1 MKARNEAARPRKV
14 LSEARDWH
22 IYGRLLG
29 YARTMIGFFAL
40 AVVGYLCEAGA
51 MGALAEILDRIIDT
65 IQAKAMSERWW
76 LAVVIVGVVL
86 LRGIAATV
94 GDLALAQVSFSIV
107 HRLRC
112 ELFDRVLQL
121 PTAYFDRTA
130 QGHLVSRIT
139 FNVAQL
145 RDTTTEALKT
155 VLEEGALVVGLM
167 GYLLYK
173 NWKLTLVFIVIAPLI
188 GWVMDYAGRRFRR
201 ISRRIQ
207 DSMGDVT
214 HVASE
219 TVSGYRAV
227 RVFGGSAYERAR
239 FFAISE
245 YNRLQ
250 NVKMAIT
257 KAASAQTVQVFTAI
271 AVAILVI
278 LVFEPSIMNGMDTG
292 AIIAYITATGVML
305 KPIKKLSEIN
315 AVLQRGL
322 AAAED
327 VFAQLDEPLEIDQG
341 TREVERVQGRVE
353 FRDVSFVYER
363 GGSRSLDSVSFA
375 AEPGMTVAL
384 VGRSGSGKS
393 TLTSLLARF
402 YSPESG
408 QILIDGVPIE
418 GYSLAS
424 LRRQIA
430 LVSQQVTL
438 FNDSVRRNIAYGE
451 LTSASDA
458 DVIEAAT
465 KAHAMQFIEQ
475 MPEGLETLVGDNG
488 VLLSGG
494 QRQRLAIARALL
506 KDAPILI
513 LDEAT
518 SALDSESERAIQAG
532 FDAVMGGRTTFVVA
546 HRLSTIE
553 RADLILVMEDG
564 RIIEQGTHAELL
576 LRNGAY
582 SALHR
587 MQFHVL
593 TDTASTVA
601 AEASDVGSNQAAT
614 VVDAAVARPG
624 RSASGHIA
632 APAGGPA
639 ARARGLA
646 AVLQRK
652 WYDEDDSGGWLAPV
666 GRLYEW
672 LSTQRRDGFVS
683 SPNRVWGA
691 PVPVIVVGNVT
702 VGGTGKTPF
711 VIWLARRL
719 TSQGLRVG
727 IVSRGYGARSRQF
740 PLHVDGDS
748 DPRLVG
754 DEPPMIAA
762 RTGCAVIVDPDRVTA
777 VQALLTASDCDIVLS
792 DDGLQHYR
800 LGRSVE
806 IALVDGARGLGNGQ
820 CLPAGPLREPPERL
834 QWVDLLLCTGQ
845 RAGLR
850 EDEIV
855 MHLRSSRLLHVVTGE
870 QLPLTALQGRVVHGF
885 AGIGN
890 PERFFESLAELGAVV
905 IKHPLPD
912 HYRYGGAELAVQR
925 ASEPAGADAVDS
937 TGDSWIVMTEKDAVK
952 CRRLTT
958 ATPEQP
964 WFYLEVEASF
974 SAEDA
979 ARIAN
984 IVLAAAPPHAEQL
997 A

>member
-1 MKARNEAARPRKV
+1 MAQDEAPQPKQPP
-14 LSEARDWH
+14 SDARDWQ

-29 YARTMIGFFAL
+29 YARTMKGFFAL
-40 AVVGYLCEAGA
+40 AVVGYLCEAAA
-51 MGALAEILDRIIDT
+51 MSGLAEILDRIVDT
-65 IQAKAMSERWW
+65 IQANAVDERWW
-76 LAVVIVGVVL
+76 LAGVIVGVVL

-94 GDLALAQVSFSIV
+94 GDLALAHVSFSIV

-112 ELFDRVLQL
+112 ELFDRLLQL

-155 VLEEGALVVGLM
+155 VLEEGALVVGLLS
-167 GYLLYK
+167 YLLYK
-173 NWKLTLVFIVIAPLI
+173 NWKLTLVFIAIAPLI
-188 GWVMDYAGRRFRR
+188 VWVMDYAGRRFRR

-245 YNRLQ
+245 YNRAQ

-257 KAASAQTVQVFTAI
+257 KAASAQTVQVFTAV

-278 LVFEPSIMNGMDTG
+278 LVFEPSIMNGMDSG
-292 AIIAYITATGVML
+292 AIIAYITATGIML

-341 TREVERVQGRVE
+341 AHVVPRVKGRVE

-363 GGSRSLDSVSFA
+363 GGSRSLDRVSFIV
-375 AEPGMTVAL
+375 EPGMTVAL

-402 YSPESG
+402 YLPEAG
-408 QILIDGVPIE
+408 QVLIDGLPIE
-418 GYSLAS
+418 DYSLAS

-438 FNDSVRRNIAYGE
+438 FNDTVRRNIAYGE
-451 LTSASDA
+451 LTSATDA
-458 DVIEAAT
+458 EVVEAAT

-475 MPEGLETLVGDNG
+475 MPDGLETLVGDNG

-553 RADLILVMEDG
+553 RADLILVLENG
-564 RIIEQGTHAELL
+564 RIIEQGTHSALL
-576 LRNGAY
+576 QRGGAY
-582 SALHR
+582 ASLHR
-587 MQFHVL
+587 MQFHSQANPDSAAVSGSA
-593 TDTASTVA
+593 TSFGAVA
-601 AEASDVGSNQAAT
+601 ADAEALPEQPIEFAADHATAPPRGIDAQA
-614 VVDAAVARPG
+614 
-624 RSASGHIA
+624 RSRSS
-632 APAGGPA
+632 PQ
-639 ARARGLA
+639 ARGLA
-646 AVLQRK
+646 AALQRK

-719 TSQGLRVG
+719 VGHGLRVG

-777 VQALLTASDCDIVLS
+777 VQALLTADDCDIVLS

-834 QWVDLLLCTGQ
+834 QWVDLVLCTGQ

-855 MHLRSSRLLHVVTGE
+855 MHLRPSRLLHVVTGE
-870 QLPLTALQGRVVHGF
+870 EVPLTALQGRVVHAF

-890 PERFFESLAELGAVV
+890 PERFFESLDELGAVV
-905 IKHPLPD
+905 LKHPLPD

-925 ASEPAGADAVDS
+925 SSEASADPATES
-937 TGDSWIVMTEKDAVK
+937 TPDSWIVMTE
-952 CRRLTT
+952 
-958 ATPEQP
+958 
-964 WFYLEVEASF
+964 
-974 SAEDA
+974 
-979 ARIAN
+979 
-984 IVLAAAPPHAEQL
+984 
-997 A
+997 